1 MADSNVNAPATATD
15 RQHSNERLTR
25 AASYASLSVALLL
38 IILKSAA
45 WFFTGSVAV
54 LSSLADSILDGAAS
68 LVTLFAIR
76 QAQVPADRE
85 HRFGH
90 GKAEPLAALAQS
102 AFIIGSAV
110 LLFYEAGNRFF
121 HPLQVQRPEIG
132 IAVTVIAIVATLCL
146 VTFQYWVVRRTRS
159 IAINADSLHYKGDL
173 LMNTA
178 VIVALVLS
186 GWFDLPYADPVF
198 ALLIAFYLAGNAWKI
213 VAEAIDILMD
223 RELPEEDRQ
232 KIIDIANS
240 HPKAGR
246 AHDLRTRQDGQ
257 TSFIQLHLEMDPD
270 ITLMAAHEIA
280 DDVEVMIGEA
290 FPNAEI
296 IIHQDP
302 EGLEEEHGHFT

>member
-1 MADSNVNAPATATD
+1 MNATAATTT

-25 AASYASLSVALLL
+25 AASYASLSVAVFL

-54 LSSLADSILDGAAS
+54 LSSLADSILDGIAS

-76 QAQVPADRE
+76 KAQVPADRE

-121 HPLQVQRPEIG
+121 HPLPVARPEIG
-132 IAVTVIAIVATLCL
+132 IAVTVIAIVATLGL
-146 VTFQYWVVRRTRS
+146 VTFQYWVVRRTNS

-178 VIVALVLS
+178 VIVALILS
-186 GWFDLPYADPVF
+186 GWLDLPYADPVF
-198 ALLIAFYLAGNAWKI
+198 ALLIALYLAGNAWKI
-213 VAEAIDILMD
+213 VTEAIDILMD

-232 KIIDIANS
+232 KIIEIANS
-240 HPKAGR
+240 HPDARR
-246 AHDLRTRQDGQ
+246 AHDLRTRYDGQ
-257 TSFIQLHLEMDPD
+257 TSFIQLHLEMDAN
-270 ITLMAAHEIA
+270 ISLMAAHKIA
-280 DDVEVMIGEA
+280 DDVEEMIGKA
-290 FPNAEI
+290 FPNSEI

-302 EGLEEEHGHFT
+302 EGLEEDHGHFT

>member
-1 MADSNVNAPATATD
+1 MNTSAIATNK
-15 RQHSNERLTR
+15 QHGNDRLTR
-25 AASYASLSVALLL
+25 AASYASLSVAIFL

-54 LSSLADSILDGAAS
+54 LSSLADSILDGIAS

-76 QAQVPADRE
+76 HAQVPADRE

-110 LLFYEAGNRFF
+110 LLFYEAGSRFF
-121 HPLQVQRPEIG
+121 HPLPVARPEIG
-132 IAVTVIAIVATLCL
+132 IAVTIIAIVATLGL
-146 VTFQYWVVRRTRS
+146 VTFQHWVVRRTNS

-178 VIVALVLS
+178 VIVALVLT

-198 ALLIAFYLAGNAWKI
+198 ALLIALYLAGNAWKI
-213 VAEAIDILMD
+213 VREAIDILMD

-232 KIIDIANS
+232 KIIEIANS
-240 HPKAGR
+240 HPKARR
-246 AHDLRTRQDGQ
+246 AHDLRTRHDGQ

-270 ITLMAAHEIA
+270 ISLMAAHKIA
-280 DDVEVMIGEA
+280 DDVEAMIGNA

-302 EGLEEEHGHFT
+302 EGLEEDHDKFT